1 MMEIGLNHYL
11 VLSTILFAIGLVGV
25 IRRKNLLLLFFAT
38 EILLNSVNI
47 AFAAISHYYGDL
59 TGQMFAFFVIA
70 IAASEVAVGLGLLI
84 VWHKRRGT
92 IDLDTM
98 TSMRG

>member
-11 VLSTILFAIGLVGV
+11 VLSTILFTIGLVGV
-25 IRRKNLLLLFFAT
+25 MRRKNLLLLFFAT

-84 VWHKRRGT
+84 VWFKRHGN
-92 IDLDTM
+92 INLDTM
-98 TSMRG
+98 SSMRG

>member
-1 MMEIGLNHYL
+1 MEIGLNHYL
-11 VLSTILFAIGLVGV
+11 VLSAILFAIGLVGV
-25 IRRKNLLLLFFAT
+25 MRRKNLLLLFFAT

-47 AFAAISHYYGDL
+47 AFAAISHYYGDM

-84 VWHKRRGT
+84 VWYKRHGA

-98 TSMRG
+98 TSMKG

>member
-1 MMEIGLNHYL
+1 MEITLTHYM
-11 VLSTILFAIGLVGV
+11 VLSTLLFAIGLVGV
-25 IRRKNLLLLFFAT
+25 LRRKNLLMLFFAT

-47 AFAAISHYYGDL
+47 GLVAIGHFYGDL

-84 VWHKRRGT
+84 VWFKRT
-92 IDLDTM
+92 NSIDLDTM
-98 TSMRG
+98 STMKG

>member
-1 MMEIGLNHYL
+1 MMEITLNHYL
-11 VLSTILFAIGLVGV
+11 ILSTLLFAIGLIGV
-25 IRRKNLLLLFFAT
+25 MRRKNLLMLFFAT

-84 VWHKRRGT
+84 IWFKRT
-92 IDLDTM
+92 NNIDLDAM

>member
-1 MMEIGLNHYL
+1 M
-11 VLSTILFAIGLVGV
+11 
-25 IRRKNLLLLFFAT
+25 FFAT

-47 AFAAISHYYGDL
+47 AFAAISHYYGDM

-84 VWHKRRGT
+84 VWYKRHGA

>member
-1 MMEIGLNHYL
+1 MEIGLNHYL
-11 VLSTILFAIGLVGV
+11 VLSIILFAIGLVGV
-25 IRRKNLLLLFFAT
+25 MRRKNLLLLFFAT

-84 VWHKRRGT
+84 VWFKRHGN
-92 IDLDTM
+92 IDLETM
-98 TSMRG
+98 SSMRG

>member
-1 MMEIGLNHYL
+1 MEIGLNHYL

-25 IRRKNLLLLFFAT
+25 MRRKNLLLLFFAT
-38 EILLNSVNI
+38 EILLNAVNI

-59 TGQMFAFFVIA
+59 TGQMFAFFIIA

-84 VWHKRRGT
+84 VWYKRYGS
-92 IDLDTM
+92 IDLDQISTM
-98 TSMRG
+98 KG

>member
-11 VLSTILFAIGLVGV
+11 VLSAILFAIGLVGV
-25 IRRKNLLLLFFAT
+25 MKRKNLLLLFFAT

-47 AFAAISHYYGDL
+47 SFAAISHYYGDL

-84 VWHKRRGT
+84 VWYKRNGT
-92 IDLDTM
+92 IDLETM
-98 TSMRG
+98 TSMKG

>member
-11 VLSTILFAIGLVGV
+11 VLSTILFSIGLVGV
-25 IRRKNLLLLFFAT
+25 MRRKNILLLFFAT

-47 AFAAISHYYGDL
+47 AFAAISHFYGDL

-84 VWHKRRGT
+84 VWHKRHGN
-92 IDLDTM
+92 IDLDSLATM
-98 TSMRG
+98 KG